1 MKPAAVLVGP
11 FQVKICREFAFLPL
25 FKHRRKTCAGIEPHV
40 KDVAVL
46 APFGRAAFGAGKSF
60 RNKVLYIR
68 LIPVITAGGVT
79 CIFLRNCIGPFRVVP
94 GGVTAFTNQ
103 GDNRDAPNALA

>member
-1 MKPAAVLVGP
+1 MKPAAVLVGS
-11 FQVKICREFAFLPL
+11 FQVKIGREFALLAF
-25 FKHRRKTCAGIEPHV
+25 FKHSRKTCAGIKPHIQN
-40 KDVAVL
+40 VAVL
-46 APFGRAAFGAGKSF
+46 APSGRAAFGAGKPF